1 MGKLGKGPLIILFGI
16 IQTFIVIN
24 AQAEEKDLIQQISLT
39 PVEHAWLQK
48 HRTIKVHME
57 SGYAPFSYIDH
68 DKFVGYSIEYADLIA
83 KLLGIKFEYKQNV
96 PWDQAIENLK
106 NRKIDVIAQMINS
119 EARQKYTLFTEGYYT
134 YYQGVVSRKDNG
146 KNRTLSDLYGKT
158 VGVVKGYYT
167 ENVIR
172 EYHKPINIKTYPDNA
187 VLLDAVLKS
196 EVDAAVT
203 THQIMQHNITQRFLN
218 NIVVSRPILDDPHLS
233 ETQEA
238 FGVRKDWPLLRSS
251 IQKAINATL
260 TERLNIQRKWFGAT
274 EEVESTTPKKDRH
287 VARWLLVGGAAIF
300 LFMLIGALFL
310 PRFFSDDMLARHFGS
325 VRFRNMALIGMG
337 LMTIIVCLLVW
348 YTLEENKKATQDSI
362 AAELKIV
369 LQNTMER
376 NDLWIRERL
385 LLLSQ
390 LGRDPELVN
399 ITKRLLEVEPSA
411 NILKKSPPLAE
422 AREFISR
429 RGKEVGKIG
438 FFIIS
443 PEYISIGSRRDSN
456 LGTKNLIANQKPDLL
471 AQVFKGK
478 PIFIPPIRSDVFINV
493 DGIKKDGLKEK
504 PLSMFFA
511 APIRDENDNV
521 IAVLTQRLTPSG
533 RMSKIMQSGRIGR
546 TGETYIIDS
555 QGRMITDSRFKKQ
568 LYEIGLLNPEEPSS
582 ATIEIR
588 DPGVN
593 MLQGKQPSVL
603 HSKLPFTRMAE
614 DLLLQSRE
622 MQEKRFLNDHGNII
636 VDVTGYRDYRGV
648 PVFGAWLWEPHLGFG
663 VTTEIDVDEAFDGY
677 YVLRQNLLIIT
688 GVTLLLAI
696 AATLLTIILGE
707 RATRV
712 MRRTRDE
719 LEDKVRER
727 TANLNEKQEELKYA
741 KEKAEEATQSKSDF
755 LANMSHEIRTPMNA
769 IIGMS
774 HLALETDLNPKQFD
788 YISKVQS
795 SAQRLLGIINDILD
809 FSKIEAGK
817 MDMEEID
824 FSLTEVLDN
833 LANMTAIKAEE
844 KEQEFLY
851 SLEKDVPLS
860 LIGDPLR
867 LGQILIN
874 LTDNAVKF
882 TDTGGE
888 ILVSIELVQEEKKQ
902 VTLRFSVKDT
912 GVGLTEEQQEKLFQ
926 SFTQADGSTSR
937 KYGGTGLG
945 LTISKRM
952 VELMGGKILVE
963 SESGKGSD
971 FIFTA
976 NFGLREK
983 KKAQQLQP
991 STDLRKMR
999 VLVVDDNQTSREI
1012 LRSTLESMR
1021 FTVDVVESGEEGLR
1035 KLEEA
1040 ADKPFEL
1047 VLMDWKMPKMNGIE
1061 ASKRIKTDQ
1070 KLQKTPTIIM
1080 VTAHGREEVMKQAEE
1095 IGLDG
1100 FLIKPVSPSTMFNTI
1115 MNVFGKEEDKM
1126 AAFKK
1131 KGYEKK
1137 QVYSFSG
1144 GRILLAEDNEI
1155 NQQVAKEI
1163 LEGAGLVVDIANNG
1177 MEAVKMAEEAEYD
1190 GILMDLQMPEMDGF
1204 EATGVLRA
1212 NEKFQEM
1219 PIIAMTA
1226 NAMAGDRE
1234 KCLESGMN
1242 EHLAKPIDPKS
1253 LFKTLEKWIKPKKP
1267 VEIKQKPAD
1276 SEEEITV
1283 PEIAG
1288 IDTEAGLQRVGGNK
1302 KLYLKLLTDF
1312 HGQYSS
1318 AVDEIQDLLKKGED
1332 HDAERL
1338 VHTVKGVSGNI
1349 EANDLYKAAE
1359 PLESALK
1366 NRNTAKYEI
1375 LIGDFS
1381 RALDQ
1386 ILKSLGSLGAE
1397 TSEPKEESREK
1408 KAPSDSKALLESLLG
1423 LEPELKTFQPQ
1434 RCAPHIEEINK
1445 LSWPES
1451 MGADVINLSKLIAS
1465 YKFKDAQNLAES
1477 LITNLKELEEKNE

>member
-1 MGKLGKGPLIILFGI
+1 
-16 IQTFIVIN
+16 
-24 AQAEEKDLIQQISLT
+24 
-39 PVEHAWLQK
+39 
-48 HRTIKVHME
+48 
-57 SGYAPFSYIDH
+57 
-68 DKFVGYSIEYADLIA
+68 
-83 KLLGIKFEYKQNV
+83 
-96 PWDQAIENLK
+96 
-106 NRKIDVIAQMINS
+106 
-119 EARQKYTLFTEGYYT
+119 
-134 YYQGVVSRKDNG
+134 
-146 KNRTLSDLYGKT
+146 
-158 VGVVKGYYT
+158 
-167 ENVIR
+167 
-172 EYHKPINIKTYPDNA
+172 
-187 VLLDAVLKS
+187 
-196 EVDAAVT
+196 
-203 THQIMQHNITQRFLN
+203 
-218 NIVVSRPILDDPHLS
+218 
-233 ETQEA
+233 
-238 FGVRKDWPLLRSS
+238 
-251 IQKAINATL
+251 
-260 TERLNIQRKWFGAT
+260 
-274 EEVESTTPKKDRH
+274 
-287 VARWLLVGGAAIF
+287 
-300 LFMLIGALFL
+300 
-310 PRFFSDDMLARHFGS
+310 
-325 VRFRNMALIGMG
+325 
-337 LMTIIVCLLVW
+337 
-348 YTLEENKKATQDSI
+348 
-362 AAELKIV
+362 
-369 LQNTMER
+369 
-376 NDLWIRERL
+376 
-385 LLLSQ
+385 
-390 LGRDPELVN
+390 
-399 ITKRLLEVEPSA
+399 
-411 NILKKSPPLAE
+411 
-422 AREFISR
+422 
-429 RGKEVGKIG
+429 
-438 FFIIS
+438 
-443 PEYISIGSRRDSN
+443 
-456 LGTKNLIANQKPDLL
+456 
-471 AQVFKGK
+471 
-478 PIFIPPIRSDVFINV
+478 
-493 DGIKKDGLKEK
+493 
-504 PLSMFFA
+504 
-511 APIRDENDNV
+511 
-521 IAVLTQRLTPSG
+521 
-533 RMSKIMQSGRIGR
+533 
-546 TGETYIIDS
+546 
-555 QGRMITDSRFKKQ
+555 
-568 LYEIGLLNPEEPSS
+568 
-582 ATIEIR
+582 
-588 DPGVN
+588 
-593 MLQGKQPSVL
+593 
-603 HSKLPFTRMAE
+603 
-614 DLLLQSRE
+614 
-622 MQEKRFLNDHGNII
+622 
-636 VDVTGYRDYRGV
+636 
-648 PVFGAWLWEPHLGFG
+648 
-663 VTTEIDVDEAFDGY
+663 
-677 YVLRQNLLIIT
+677 
-688 GVTLLLAI
+688 
-696 AATLLTIILGE
+696 
-707 RATRV
+707 
-712 MRRTRDE
+712 
-719 LEDKVRER
+719 
-727 TANLNEKQEELKYA
+727 
-741 KEKAEEATQSKSDF
+741 
-755 LANMSHEIRTPMNA
+755 HEIRTPMNA

-1021 FTVDVVESGEEGLR
+1021 FTVDVAESGEEGLR

-1451 MGADVINLSKLIAS
+1451 MGNDVINLSKFIAA
-1465 YKFKDAQNLAES
+1465 YKFKDAQKLAES
-1477 LITNLKELEEKNE
+1477 LITNLKERE